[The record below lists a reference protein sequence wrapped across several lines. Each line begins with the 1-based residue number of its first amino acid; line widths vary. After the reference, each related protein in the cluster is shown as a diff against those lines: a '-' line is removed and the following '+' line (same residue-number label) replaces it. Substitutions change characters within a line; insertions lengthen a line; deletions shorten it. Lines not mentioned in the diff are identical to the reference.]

1 MSTIEAVL
9 WDMYIYDLF
18 MTHLIYTENFMNKG
32 IIKLQNRDTSKNV
45 KRANIPIISQS
56 YHMSNVE
63 SEGI

>member
-32 IIKLQNRDTSKNV
+32 IIKFQNRD
-45 KRANIPIISQS
+45 ILYMSQNLKS
-56 YHMSNVE
+56 FKIYQ
-63 SEGI
+63 